1 MYIMCL
7 MALDKSTPNPGERR
21 NFIKHVHGDPPPP
34 RFIMTCFFYHICSKR
49 IHMAALPQAYILP
62 NYKNNKKA
70 NKQQRYIKA
79 NSHIVCN
86 QTTARNSISY
96 LDPIRDAL

>member
-1 MYIMCL
+1 
-7 MALDKSTPNPGERR
+7 
-21 NFIKHVHGDPPPP
+21 
-34 RFIMTCFFYHICSKR
+34 
-49 IHMAALPQAYILP
+49 MAALPQAYILP